1 MASDRGKVKDDGAVL
16 NVRISGAKMAT
27 LKQLSG
33 KYDVSVSSIVSSL
46 LAWAETEPEQRQD
59 WFADVEKLRYLIKEH
74 GCERQLIVEE
84 LTRDIWPERKEFCDR
99 LLAIGYI
106 DSYRPI
112 LSKRDSAHMICSYKL
127 STSGW
132 IIAKALSLEP
142 PVAADADTD
151 SEQLMLSTASG
162 VDFDM
167 EDLAESA

>member
-1 MASDRGKVKDDGAVL
+1 
-16 NVRISGAKMAT
+16 MAT
-27 LKQLSG
+27 LKHLSG

-59 WFADVEKLRYLIKEH
+59 WFADVETLRHLIREH

-84 LTRDIWPERKEFCDR
+84 LTRDVWPERKEFCDR

-106 DSYRPI
+106 ESYRPV
-112 LSKRDSAHMICSYKL
+112 LSRRDPSHMICSYKL

-142 PVAADADTD
+142 PIATDADSG
-151 SEQLMLSTASG
+151 SEQLMLSTASE
-162 VDFDM
+162 VDFDEE
-167 EDLAESA
+167 EDLAETA